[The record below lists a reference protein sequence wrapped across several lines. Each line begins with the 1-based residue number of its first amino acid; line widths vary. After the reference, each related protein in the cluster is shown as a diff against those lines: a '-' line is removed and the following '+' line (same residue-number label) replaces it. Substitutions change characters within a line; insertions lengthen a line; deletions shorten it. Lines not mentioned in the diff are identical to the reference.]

1 MTLQYEPAGSPV
13 MNVVLHALSS
23 LLIATNPSA
32 PVLRARQLSFL
43 QRTGCENCVPRAKAI
58 CW

>member
-32 PVLRARQLSFL
+32 PVLRARQLSFSSTYQL
-43 QRTGCENCVPRAKAI
+43 
-58 CW
+58 